1 MVDKYTS
8 LKNRI
13 TLLRR
18 ALHSFPERLEPVM
31 DAGIVFYTYYPNH
44 CDGSKQYLQQA
55 EYNAKVFKEM
65 DPEVGCSAINGSNH
79 L

>member
-1 MVDKYTS
+1 MGDTYKY

-44 CDGSKQYLQQA
+44 CAGSNTYLQQA
-55 EYNAKVFKEM
+55 EYNAKVFKDM
-65 DPEVGCSAINGSNH
+65 DPEVGSSATSGSTH
-79 L
+79 I